1 MKMTLHLEEIAS
13 TFEGTAVVFKGKE
26 SRQVYPVAVTVEIP
40 LARFES
46 AVPKKIEVEVE
57 IPE

>member
-1 MKMTLHLEEIAS
+1 
-13 TFEGTAVVFKGKE
+13 
-26 SRQVYPVAVTVEIP
+26 VTVEIP